1 MTIEIIIFII
11 SMTALIFGSDW
22 SIKASEAIALKYKVS
37 SFTIGASLIAFGT
50 SLPELAASISATT
63 KSLGDI
69 AVANVIGSTIFN
81 IALVLG
87 VVFFIAKNIQTKRD
101 IFKKD
106 ALFIILPILMFLVLG
121 FDGLLD
127 RVDGF
132 ALLLMMLAF
141 IMFLIYDH
149 VDLSEEVDEQ
159 DEVFSWIKV
168 IFLLV
173 VGFSFV
179 IIGANYAIESA
190 SKIALDLG
198 ISNWVVGIFLVAFG
212 TSLPEL
218 VVSIS
223 ATLKNKADM
232 AIGAIIGS
240 NVSNFSIV
248 LGVPAIMQGLNIDFT
263 KAGFDI
269 LMAGIL
275 CVILLFVTL
284 NKAYTKSTSIIFFSL
299 LMVLISKQF

>member
-1 MTIEIIIFII
+1 MAIEIVIFII

-22 SIKASEAIALKYKVS
+22 SIKASESIALKYKVS
-37 SFTIGASLIAFGT
+37 SFVIGASLIAFGT

-87 VVFFIAKNIQTKRD
+87 VVFFIAKNMKPKRD
-101 IFKKD
+101 IFQKD
-106 ALFIILPILMFLVLG
+106 ALFIILPILMFLALG

-127 RVDGF
+127 MIDGI

-149 VDLSEEVDEQ
+149 VDLSEEVDEP
-159 DEVFSWIKV
+159 DEHFSWFKV
-168 IFLLV
+168 IGLLV

-240 NVSNFSIV
+240 NVSNFAIV
-248 LGVPAIMQGLNIDFT
+248 LGVPAIMQGLNIDFE

-269 LMAGIL
+269 LMASVLSI
-275 CVILLFVTL
+275 IFLFVTL
-284 NKAYTKSTSIIFFSL
+284 NKAYTKSTSIIFFSF
-299 LMVLISKQF
+299 LMVLIAKQF

>member
-1 MTIEIIIFII
+1 MI
-11 SMTALIFGSDW
+11 ALIIGSDW

-37 SFTIGASLIAFGT
+37 PFVIGASLVAFGT

-87 VVFFIAKNIQTKRD
+87 VVFFIAKNIKTKRD

-106 ALFIILPILMFLVLG
+106 SLFMILPILLFLTLG
-121 FDGLLD
+121 FDGSLD
-127 RVDGF
+127 AIDGI
-132 ALLLMMLAF
+132 ALLSMMVAF
-141 IMFLIYDH
+141 IMFLVYDH
-149 VDLSEEVDEQ
+149 VDLSEEVDQ
-159 DEVFSWIKV
+159 KDGLMPWSKI
-168 IFLLV
+168 ILLLI
-173 VGFSFV
+173 VGFSFI
-179 IIGANYAIESA
+179 IIGANYAIESV
-190 SKIALDLG
+190 SSIALSLG
-198 ISNWVVGIFLVAFG
+198 VSNWVVGIFLVAFG

-223 ATLKNKADM
+223 ATLKGKADM

-240 NVSNFSIV
+240 NVSNFSLV
-248 LGVPAIMQGLNIDFT
+248 LGVPAIMNGLNINFE

-269 LMAGIL
+269 FMATIL
-275 CVILLFVTL
+275 SILLIFITL
-284 NKAYTKSTSIIFFSL
+284 NKAYTKSTSIILFSFI
-299 LMVLISKQF
+299 MVLLAKQF